1 MVPGATPVTR
11 PPVPTV
17 AAAVFVLLHTP
28 APAASERVIA
38 ATPQTVEAPL
48 ILPAEAVELTVTI
61 VEAYTVPHT
70 LVTP

>member
-11 PPVPTV
+11 PLVPTV

-28 APAASERVIA
+28 APIASERVIE
-38 ATPQTVEAPL
+38 ATPQTFETPL
-48 ILPAEAVELTVTI
+48 MLPAEAVELTVTI
-61 VEAYTVPHT
+61 VEAYTVPHK